1 MNSRCPVP
9 VDGIVSEHEGLHET
23 PANVVKFTGEI
34 GEYCGGGVNVAKLD
48 LNAIASKTAPVPVTF
63 TVGAA
68 IVPGG
73 AFKYIPSACGRVTY
87 GELHDFQSAGLFACM
102 L

>member
-1 MNSRCPVP
+1 MKRRCPVP
-9 VDGIVSEHEGLHET
+9 VLGTVNAQEGLHEIPT
-23 PANVVKFTGEI
+23 KFVKFTGEI
-34 GEYCGGGVNVAKLD
+34 GEYCTGGVNAPSVD

>member
-1 MNSRCPVP
+1 MR
-9 VDGIVSEHEGLHET
+9 EQEGPQFRPTKL
-23 PANVVKFTGEI
+23 VKFTGEI
-34 GEYCGGGVNVAKLD
+34 GEYWTGGVNDPSVD

-68 IVPGG
+68 IVPAG

-87 GELHDFQSAGLFACM
+87 GELHDFQSAVLFACM